1 MTTSSIYVG
10 HRFPPTVLSLAVSWY
25 FRFSLS
31 FRDNE
36 ELLLECSVVVRY
48 ESIRRW
54 CDKFGVHFARQVKI
68 TERKANT
75 WHLDPMFVRLRCE
88 RYWLWRAPARKT
100 T

>member
-1 MTTSSIYVG
+1 MKTSYIYCG
-10 HRFPPTVLSLAVSWY
+10 H
-25 FRFSLS
+25 RFSLS
-31 FRDNE
+31 FLDIE
-36 ELLLECSVVVRY
+36 ELLLERSVVVSY

-75 WHLDPMFVRLRCE
+75 WHLDPMFMRLRCE